1 MRARGQRNARKR
13 LTCIHSARL
22 RGKRHQKKVDMY
34 SQCALE
40 KGEGREG
47 REGALLSYTILTV
60 RAELAMGS
68 GN

>member
-1 MRARGQRNARKR
+1 
-13 LTCIHSARL
+13 
-22 RGKRHQKKVDMY
+22 MY

-40 KGEGREG
+40 GKETPEKKVDMYSLCALEKGEG